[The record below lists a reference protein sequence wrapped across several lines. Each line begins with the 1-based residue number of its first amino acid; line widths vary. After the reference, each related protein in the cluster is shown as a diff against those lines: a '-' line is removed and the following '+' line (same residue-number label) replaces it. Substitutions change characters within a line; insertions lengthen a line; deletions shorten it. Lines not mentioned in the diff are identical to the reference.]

1 MRLTRLDL
9 LCYGAFENRSIV
21 LRPDAKLHV
30 LYGANE
36 AGKSTTLSAVRDLLF
51 GFPMR
56 TPHDFRHKTTD
67 LRVGGELMSR
77 AGACLSVIRRK
88 GTKNTLLDASGTPLA
103 EDALVPFLGQVS
115 REIFSSAF
123 GLDAECLRKGA
134 EDLLQARGEVGSSLM
149 AAASGLRGL
158 AMLRKTFDDEADAI
172 FTPNKA
178 QARRFYQARDRFDQA
193 KKAITES
200 ELRAG
205 AWKKLEDAIAQNGK
219 RVEDLRT
226 ALGEVRARRARIE
239 RLKALVPVLRRMD
252 AQEVLIDADADLPAV
267 GPGFIADLDAALGS
281 LTESARLTERQ
292 AADLTESEHVLA
304 GFVIDS
310 ALLERATEV
319 EALVQQVSQFQK
331 TNSDLQGIIRAQ
343 DGAEAELDRHA
354 RLLGLVDAQAV
365 VAAQPTQP
373 ALARVRDLAQQG
385 ERLTQEK
392 TAFASSLRFE
402 GDMRDE
408 LDLQHAQQAQ
418 RVDPAPLHAKLAAL
432 GNVEALVSARNQ
444 TASTLRRDDE
454 ALRLDAAALSPA
466 IASLEPLVGANLPA
480 PDRIADF
487 ARRFEAL
494 SVAERDACLR
504 LGEAEQDLQA
514 ARLRIATL
522 SEGGDVPTR
531 ERIAGVRG
539 ARDAEW
545 DLLRGALFG
554 ASGAISGAALSASVA
569 RFEIAA
575 TQADTLAD
583 AATRDASRVADYAAQ
598 AVARDS
604 HAAKAEAARA
614 TRAELHDARDALER
628 EWTALWAHA
637 GVTPLAPADMQAWR
651 TAVRVLLD
659 RRTRL
664 DGLQLDL
671 AQADADLARLAGPLA
686 LIAAEAGLPAMEI
699 DAARQAARIAMR
711 LREMSVA
718 WDDARGTARRRED
731 IEARIAKLTR
741 DLAAHTQALADWEQR
756 WRAAVPAIGLSA
768 DAGFVEALAA
778 IDAWKLAPQLI
789 EKRDDLAR
797 RVAGMRRDIAGFE
810 SDARDLVAAVAPD
823 LLALPPA
830 TAVSQMR
837 ERLDRARG
845 ESARRDEVA
854 KRKATCD
861 DALRLGLRDA
871 EAARL
876 TLDRLAVQLPAGADA
891 AHVLQRLKRRA
902 QTRAAMDDLRRQLSE
917 QSGGAGEDAVRAE
930 LAGFDPDRA
939 QADHLA
945 LSQDEERLTQD
956 AQEAYAELKRAEQ
969 QVVDQQSGFGSETAW
984 QQRMNAEAELQEAA
998 RDWLVLR
1005 LASNML
1011 GDALDRHRATRQD
1024 PLMQRASDLF
1034 AHLTG
1039 GVFSGLAQTFDASD
1053 AAVLQGRRASGEDVG
1068 MEGLSEGTRDQLYL
1082 ALRLAYVEDFAARAE
1097 PAPFIGDDLF
1107 TSFDDQRTLNG
1118 LRALAATGEHV
1129 QCILFTHHR
1138 HVADL
1143 ARTELGAG
1151 VDVVAL

>member
-9 LCYGAFENRSIV
+9 LCYGAFENRSV
-21 LRPDAKLHV
+21 ALRPDARLHV

-56 TPHDFRHKTTD
+56 TPQDFRHKTTG
-67 LRVGGELMSR
+67 LRIGGELVSR
-77 AGACLSVIRRK
+77 AGARLSVIRRK
-88 GTKNTLLDASGTPLA
+88 GTKNTLLDASGVPLA
-103 EDALVPFLGQVS
+103 DDALVPFVGQLS

-123 GLDAECLRKGA
+123 GLDAERLRKGA
-134 EDLLQARGEVGSSLM
+134 EELLQTRGEVGSSLM

-158 AMLRKTFDDEADAI
+158 ATLRKTFDDEADAI
-172 FTPNKA
+172 ITANKA

-219 RVEDLRT
+219 RVGDLGT
-226 ALGEVRARRARIE
+226 ALREVRARRAGIE
-239 RLKALVPVLRRMD
+239 RLKSLVPVLRRME
-252 AQEVLIDADADLPAV
+252 AQQVLIGADADLPPV
-267 GPGFIADLDAALGS
+267 GASFIAELDAALAAS
-281 LTESARLTERQ
+281 TEAARFVERQ
-292 AADLTESEHVLA
+292 SADLAESEHALA

-319 EALVQQVSQFQK
+319 EALVQRVSQFQK
-331 TNSDLQGIIRAQ
+331 TNTDLQGIVRAQ
-343 DGAEAELDRHA
+343 DGAEVELDRHA
-354 RLLGLVDAQAV
+354 RLLGLADAQAV
-365 VAAQPTQP
+365 VAAQPTGP
-373 ALARVRDLAQQG
+373 TLARLRDLAQQG
-385 ERLTQEK
+385 ERLTQDK
-392 TAFASSLRFE
+392 AALAASLRSE
-402 GDMRDE
+402 GDMRE
-408 LDLQHAQQAQ
+408 ALDIQNAQHAQLA
-418 RVDPAPLHAKLAAL
+418 DPAPLQAKLAAL
-432 GNVEALVSARNQ
+432 GNVEALVSARTQ
-444 TASTLRRDDE
+444 TALTLRRDDE

-466 IASLEPLVGANLPA
+466 IASLEALVGAGLPA
-480 PDRIADF
+480 SDGIADF

-494 SVAERDACLR
+494 SVAERETATR
-504 LGEAEQDLQA
+504 LSEAEQDLQN
-514 ARLRIATL
+514 ARFRLEAL

-531 ERIAGVRG
+531 ERIEAARFV
-539 ARDAEW
+539 RDAEW
-545 DLLRGALFG
+545 ERLRGALFG
-554 ASGAISGAALSASVA
+554 ASGAPSGAALSASVA
-569 RFEIAA
+569 CFEIAA
-575 TQADTLAD
+575 TQADSLAD
-583 AATRDASRVADYAAQ
+583 AAARDASRVADYAAQ
-598 AVARDS
+598 AIARDT
-604 HAAKAEAARA
+604 HAARA
-614 TRAELHDARDALER
+614 DAARAKHADLQEARAALER
-628 EWTALWAHA
+628 EWHVLWSQV
-637 GVTPLAPADMQAWR
+637 GVRPLAPADMQAWR
-651 TAVRVLLD
+651 TAVRGLLD
-659 RRTRL
+659 RRMRL
-664 DGLQLDL
+664 DGLQSDL
-671 AQADADLARLAGPLA
+671 VQADADLARLSGPLA
-686 LIAAEAGLPAMEI
+686 ILAAEAGLPAMEI
-699 DAARQAARIAMR
+699 DAARQAARIAVR
-711 LREMSVA
+711 LRDISVV
-718 WDDARGTARRRED
+718 WEDARDTARRRED

-741 DLAAHTQALADWEQR
+741 DLATHTQALADWEQR

-768 DAGFVEALAA
+768 EAGLVEALAA

-810 SDARDLVAAVAPD
+810 RDARDLVAAVEPD

-830 TAVSQMR
+830 TGVSQMR

-845 ESARRDEVA
+845 ACARRDEVA
-854 KRKATCD
+854 KRQLACAE
-861 DALRLGLRDA
+861 ALRMGQRAA

-891 AHVLQRLKRRA
+891 ADVVHRLKTRA
-902 QTRAAMDDLRRQLSE
+902 QNVSGLEDLRRQMSE
-917 QSGGAGEDAVRAE
+917 QSGGATEDAIRAE
-930 LAGFDPDRA
+930 LADFDPDRA

-969 QVVDQQSGFGSETAW
+969 QVADQQAGFGSETAW

-1024 PLMQRASDLF
+1024 PLMQRASELF
-1034 AHLTG
+1034 ADLTG
-1039 GVFSGLAQTFDASD
+1039 GAFSGIAQTFDASD
-1053 AAVLQGRRASGEDVG
+1053 AAILQGRRASGEGVG

-1107 TSFDDQRTLNG
+1107 TSFDDRRTLNG
-1118 LRALAATGEHV
+1118 LRVLAATGAHV

-1143 ARTELGAG
+1143 AHAELGAA
-1151 VDVVAL
+1151 VDIVAL